1 MALFCA
7 KARCLPPLSL
17 SLALSLAVAAL
28 AAAAPAPQTP
38 QRQALS
44 PLPRCNQPVNLDAA
58 SSSLDLA
65 SKTYVFTDIVIT
77 QCTLRLQA
85 DHARGTSP
93 VNFSN
98 SHWTFDGHVRMD
110 AEQRGSLRSD
120 QALVEFRDNRIA
132 RATVTGKPAE
142 FQQQRSD
149 SQQEVREVRG
159 RANEIVYDV
168 TDGTIRLTNDAW
180 LSDGQNEISGPL
192 LVYNIRAQRV
202 QAATTPGTGQRVHI
216 TIAPQTVPSG
226 KGNSEPAKPP
236 PNPQP

>member
-1 MALFCA
+1 MALFCV
-7 KARCLPPLSL
+7 KARCLPQL
-17 SLALSLAVAAL
+17 SLALAAL
-28 AAAAPAPQTP
+28 APLAAAPAPAPQTTP
-38 QRQALS
+38 RQGLFS

-77 QCTLRLQA
+77 QCSLRLQA

-98 SHWTFDGHVRMD
+98 SHWTFEGHVRMD

-120 QALVEFRDNRIA
+120 QAVVEFRDNRIA

-149 SQQEVREVRG
+149 SPQEVREVRG

-168 TDGTIRLTNDAW
+168 TEGTIRLSNDAW

-202 QAATTPGTGQRVHI
+202 QAATTPGTGERVHI

-226 KGNSEPAKPP
+226 KGSSEPAKPP